1 MTANRGQEN
10 EKKMRGEDKFNI
22 FGLPFDAFSYI
33 LTFLPIGEAMLL
45 SMASKT
51 LQKTITEIVRETKP
65 ITLTHPWTISKA
77 LRLRHKLCLR
87 IAPKLVR
94 LLKHFAETGNQLSQL
109 STSLEIVTQ
118 ECKHEEI
125 ISVDALVSLFALK
138 TSQDTI
144 TVPTSYMLYNLDKC
158 NFAGEQFPITFGHQ
172 VRHLHLP
179 NLLPLNNRD
188 LILLVQN
195 LINLE
200 SLTISMDFSDEYEE
214 KEHSIEYFVAT
225 ETTTVQQLLQKT
237 YASYTEECYIEST
250 EQIDLYTKNGTYSKC
265 TGPDQIV
272 DKGQK
277 IVVKRHITHPGYNRS
292 ARLVLPMFNQLKKLD
307 IQLYYDVFDPFIAQ
321 MLQSSPQLEELRYKS
336 NDEEPNLEDG
346 FLYYIYTYGTQIKK
360 LTLGGNRS
368 IRVTDQGILMLLS
381 KMELEEL
388 HLSECL
394 LIDGSFLETVSQHAQ
409 SLQKLSIEAIGDD
422 TDELEFVV
430 QGCMP
435 NLHSFSLIAQFPLSE
450 QFIDSFVSAVPHL
463 KSLKLGEDSDVSFL
477 LALLEKCPLE
487 EIDIDVSF
495 EDVDKS
501 LFVQAL

>member
-10 EKKMRGEDKFNI
+10 EKKKMRGEDKFNI
-22 FGLPFDAFSYI
+22 FGLPFDEFAYI
-33 LTFLPIGEAMLL
+33 LTFLPIGETMLL

-87 IAPKLVR
+87 IHPKLVR

-109 STSLEIVTQ
+109 SSSLEIVTQ
-118 ECKHEEI
+118 ERKREEI
-125 ISVDALVSLFALK
+125 ISVDALVLLFALK

-158 NFAGEQFPITFGHQ
+158 NFADAQFPITFGHQ

-200 SLTISMDFSDEYEE
+200 SLTISMDLPDEYEEE

-237 YASYTEECYIEST
+237 YASYTDDCYIENT
-250 EQIDLYTKNGTYSKC
+250 EQINLYTKNGTYSKC
-265 TGPDQIV
+265 TGPDHIV
-272 DKGQK
+272 DKGKK
-277 IVVKRHITHPGYNRS
+277 IVVKQHITHPGYNRS

-307 IQLYYDVFDPFIAQ
+307 IQLYYDMFDLFIAQ
-321 MLQSSPQLEELRYKS
+321 MLQSSPKLEELRYKS
-336 NDEEPNLEDG
+336 NDEEPKLGDE
-346 FLYYIYTYGTQIKK
+346 FLYYIYTYGTRIKK
-360 LTLGGNRS
+360 LTLGGNR
-368 IRVTDQGILMLLS
+368 
-381 KMELEEL
+381 
-388 HLSECL
+388 
-394 LIDGSFLETVSQHAQ
+394 
-409 SLQKLSIEAIGDD
+409 
-422 TDELEFVV
+422 
-430 QGCMP
+430 
-435 NLHSFSLIAQFPLSE
+435 
-450 QFIDSFVSAVPHL
+450 FI
-463 KSLKLGEDSDVSFL
+463 
-477 LALLEKCPLE
+477 
-487 EIDIDVSF
+487 
-495 EDVDKS
+495 
-501 LFVQAL
+501 